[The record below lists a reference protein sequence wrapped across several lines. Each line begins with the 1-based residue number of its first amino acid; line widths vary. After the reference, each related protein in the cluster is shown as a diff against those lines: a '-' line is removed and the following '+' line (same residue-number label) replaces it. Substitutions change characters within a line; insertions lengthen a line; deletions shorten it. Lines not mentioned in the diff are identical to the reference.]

1 MKDDGFVK
9 SQKNP
14 SPSMGEG
21 WGEGEKGSDSSS
33 YIPLPFIPSHKGR
46 GNGTFYEFVKD
57 KEFIK
62 FLGTAGA
69 RFVMAKQLRSSA
81 GVYLRI
87 KGKSIILDPGPGTLV
102 RCAKSRPPIDVTK
115 LDAVILT
122 HAHID
127 HSNDVNVL
135 IDAMTGGGL
144 ERRGILFAPSQCLDG
159 ANAVVLPYLRGFV
172 QDIGILKPH
181 HTYRIDDLTFATS
194 SQHQHPVETYGVM
207 FQHHGKKISFMVD
220 TKYFPGLVKDY
231 EGSHVLIMNVVR
243 FKPHESGEVM
253 HLSIDDVK
261 EILSRIR
268 PETAILTH
276 FGMTMLRAKPRE
288 VASRL
293 SDELQLEVIAAS
305 DGMTVEL

>member
-1 MKDDGFVK
+1 MNMKD
-9 SQKNP
+9 
-14 SPSMGEG
+14 
-21 WGEGEKGSDSSS
+21 
-33 YIPLPFIPSHKGR
+33 
-46 GNGTFYEFVKD
+46 KD
-57 KEFIK
+57 FIK

-81 GVYLRI
+81 GVYLSI
-87 KGKSIILDPGPGTLV
+87 QGKSIILDPGPGTLV
-102 RCAKSRPPIDVTK
+102 RLAKSRPPIDVAK

-127 HSNDVNVL
+127 HSNDVNVI
-135 IDAMTGGGL
+135 IDAMTSGGL
-144 ERRGILFAPSQCLDG
+144 KRRGMLFAPIQCLEG
-159 ANAVVLPYLRGFV
+159 ENAVVLPYLRGFV
-172 QDIGILKPH
+172 EDIGILEPH

-207 FQHHGKKISFMVD
+207 FQHHGRNISFMVD
-220 TKYFPGLVKDY
+220 TKYSPGLVKDY
-231 EGSHVLIMNVVR
+231 EGSHILIMNVVL
-243 FKPHESGEVM
+243 FKPHESGAVM

-261 EILSRIR
+261 EILSQIR

-293 SDELQLEVIAAS
+293 SDELQLKVIAAS

>member
-1 MKDDGFVK
+1 MKM
-9 SQKNP
+9 N
-14 SPSMGEG
+14 E
-21 WGEGEKGSDSSS
+21 
-33 YIPLPFIPSHKGR
+33 
-46 GNGTFYEFVKD
+46 

-69 RFVMAKQLRSSA
+69 RFVVAKQLRSSA
-81 GVYLRI
+81 GVFLRI
-87 KGKSIILDPGPGTLV
+87 KEKSIILDPGPGTLV
-102 RCAKSRPPIDVTK
+102 RLAKSRPPIDVTK
-115 LDAVILT
+115 IDAIILT

-135 IDAMTGGGL
+135 IDAMTGGGMDG
-144 ERRGILFAPSQCLDG
+144 RGMLFAPIQCLEG
-159 ANAVVLPYLRGFV
+159 ANAVILPYLRGFV
-172 QDIGILKPH
+172 RDIGILKSH
-181 HTYRIDDLTFATS
+181 QTYRIDDLTFATS

-207 FQHHGKKISFMVD
+207 FQYHGKKLSFMVD
-220 TKYFPGLVKDY
+220 TKYFPALVNDY
-231 EGSHVLIMNVVR
+231 GGSHILIMNVVR
-243 FKPHESGEVM
+243 FKPHESGAVM
-253 HLSIDDVK
+253 HLSIGDVK

-268 PETAILTH
+268 PEKSILTH

>member
-1 MKDDGFVK
+1 MEMKD
-9 SQKNP
+9 Q
-14 SPSMGEG
+14 
-21 WGEGEKGSDSSS
+21 
-33 YIPLPFIPSHKGR
+33 
-46 GNGTFYEFVKD
+46 
-57 KEFIK
+57 EFIK

-81 GVYLRI
+81 GVFLRMN
-87 KGKSIILDPGPGTLV
+87 GKSIILDPGPGTLV
-102 RCAKSRPPIDVTK
+102 RCAKSRPPIDVAK

-135 IDAMTGGGL
+135 IDAMTSGGL
-144 ERRGILFAPSQCLDG
+144 KRRGMLFAPSECLDG
-159 ANAVVLPYLRGFV
+159 ENAVVLHYLRGFV
-172 QDIGILKPH
+172 EDIGILKPH
-181 HTYRIDDLTFATS
+181 QTYRIDDLTFAAS
-194 SQHQHPVETYGVM
+194 LQHQHPVETYGVM

-220 TKYFPGLVKDY
+220 TKYSPDLVKDY
-231 EGSHVLIMNVVR
+231 EGSHILIMNVVL
-243 FKPHESGEVM
+243 FKPYESGAVM
-253 HLSIDDVK
+253 HLSVQDVK

-276 FGMTMLRAKPRE
+276 FGMTMLSAKPWE

-305 DGMTVEL
+305 DGMTFEL